1 MTRKLHLAAAQLGAA
16 DLAHT
21 RETMVARLRE
31 LLRQA
36 HSRGVRFVVFPELAL
51 TTFFPRYWF
60 DDPAEVDARF
70 FERSMPSPVT
80 APLFEDARRW
90 GIGFYLGYAE
100 LTPEGRHFNTAIL
113 VSPKGEIVGKY
124 RKVHLPGHAEHK
136 PGAAFQ
142 HLEKKYFE
150 VGDLGF
156 NTFRMDDSTGASG
169 AGSAIVGM
177 LICNDRRWPEAF
189 RALTLQG
196 AELVTLGFNTPTEN
210 LHYPE
215 PPALRVHHHLVMAQ
229 AMAFMNAT
237 WLVET
242 AKCGFED
249 GFRMFGHSVIVAP
262 SGEIVAKTVS
272 EDDELISFDADLDLA
287 QDLKRTMFNY
297 AAHRRPEHYR
307 ILIDRVGA
315 EVTPK
320 NG

>member
-1 MTRKLHLAAAQLGAA
+1 MTRKLHIAAAQLGAA
-16 DLAHT
+16 NLADT

-36 HSRGVRFVVFPELAL
+36 HGRGVRFVVFPELAL

-60 DDPAEVDARF
+60 DDLAEVDARF

-80 APLFEDARRW
+80 APLFDDAKRY

-113 VSPKGEIVGKY
+113 VSPAGEIVGKY

-156 NTFRMDDSTGASG
+156 NTWRVEDSGV
-169 AGSAIVGM
+169 GSAIVGM

-196 AELVTLGFNTPTEN
+196 AELVTLGFNTPSEN

-215 PPALRVHHHLVMAQ
+215 PPALRVHHHLIMAQ

-249 GFRMFGHSVIVAP
+249 GFRMFGQSMIVAP

-315 EVTPK
+315 QITPK